1 MLRSLV
7 GSEMCIRDSSNTG
20 LTAGDSSL
28 GGYGARTLNA
38 QPLRRTPDVPKPVPA
53 APKPKVNLTVPAL
66 TTAVTATAL
75 GGDTKPTT
83 GLTQA
88 QRDSKLAQQRA
99 ETQAASQP
107 APELRGEKS
116 AATNAAKQERAK
128 VSARR
133 LSAAARDF
141 DRTFAAKRAELERQG
156 KDPSSGVFTWRGKQ
170 YNTKLK

>member
-1 MLRSLV
+1 MRTSPPWWV
-7 GSEMCIRDSSNTG
+7 SS
-20 LTAGDSSL
+20 
-28 GGYGARTLNA
+28 R
-38 QPLRRTPDVPKPVPA
+38 PRR
-53 APKPKVNLTVPAL
+53 
-66 TTAVTATAL
+66 
-75 GGDTKPTT
+75 
-83 GLTQA
+83 
-88 QRDSKLAQQRA
+88 
-99 ETQAASQP
+99 TQAASQP

-141 DRTFAAKRAELERQG
+141 DKTFAAARAELEQQG